1 MKKLFFLAIS
11 LCLVDK
17 GRVRFWSDRHVT
29 PTSADLAAPK
39 AEGRSGGRRKT
50 LAAASV
56 ARSPLRQQAEISTL
70 ISLA

>member
-1 MKKLFFLAIS
+1 
-11 LCLVDK
+11 
-17 GRVRFWSDRHVT
+17 VT
-29 PTSADLAAPK
+29 PTSAGLAAPK